1 VAPNGFANMVIT
13 VKKDIKM
20 LKNFV
25 LMAGAVVVLSGC
37 SACSNVEDEPVG
49 ASATNLPTVHD
60 GDYADTMIVDT
71 NRDMKMAAN
80 YKMVNFGY
88 DSSTLSSTARK
99 NLNMFADHAKKAGI
113 KSVVVEGHCD
123 ERGTKGYNIALG
135 ESRAKSV
142 ASFLKVNGVSD
153 AQIEVISYGEERP
166 AEMGQNEAAWSKNRR
181 VYIEYK

>member
-1 VAPNGFANMVIT
+1 MAPNGFANMVIT

-60 GDYADTMIVDT
+60 GDYADTMVVDT

-88 DSSTLSSTARK
+88 DSSTLSSEARK
-99 NLNMFADHAKKAGI
+99 NLNMFASHAKKAGI
-113 KSVVVEGHCD
+113 KNVVVEGHCD
-123 ERGTKGYNIALG
+123 ERGTREYNLALG
-135 ESRAKSV
+135 ERRANSV
-142 ASFLKVNGVSD
+142 KRYLVGLGMDSKMISTVSFGK
-153 AQIEVISYGEERP
+153 ERP
-166 AEMGQNEAAWSKNRR
+166 MDTAHNAAAWAKNRR
-181 VYIEYK
+181 AMLVTK